1 MPKDRPK
8 LMIVEDESI
17 VAADLAERLAHLGY
31 DVLAS
36 VASGEDALAGAEAQR
51 PDLVLMDIRLQGLM
65 DGVETAQELRSRLQ
79 LPVIFLTAYAEGST
93 LQRAKLAEPYGY
105 ILKPV
110 EDRELEIVIEMALCK
125 RRTDL
130 AIEQSNAQLEER
142 VAELRE
148 KCAELE
154 RFNKVTVGRELRMM
168 ELKQEVNTLL
178 QAAGQAEKYRIVH
191 D

>member
-1 MPKDRPK
+1 MPIDRPK
-8 LMIVEDESI
+8 LLIVEDESI
-17 VAADLAERLAHLGY
+17 VAADLAERLARLGY

-36 VASGEDALAGAEAQR
+36 VPSGEAALEVAGARR
-51 PDLVLMDIRLQGLM
+51 PELVLMDIRLQGLM
-65 DGVETAQELRSRLQ
+65 DGVETARELRTRLQ

-110 EDRELEIVIEMALCK
+110 ADRELEIVIEMALYK
-125 RRTDL
+125 SRVDL
-130 AIEQSNAQLEER
+130 AIEQSNTQLEQR
-142 VAELRE
+142 VAELKE

-154 RFNKVTVGRELRMM
+154 RFNKVTMGRELRMI
-168 ELKQEVNTLL
+168 ELKQEVNALL

>member
-1 MPKDRPK
+1 
-8 LMIVEDESI
+8 MIVEDESI
-17 VAADLAERLAHLGY
+17 VAADLAERLARLGY

-36 VASGEDALAGAEAQR
+36 VPSGEAALEVAGARR
-51 PDLVLMDIRLQGLM
+51 PELVLMDIRLQGLM
-65 DGVETAQELRSRLQ
+65 DGVETARELRTRLQ

-110 EDRELEIVIEMALCK
+110 ADRELEIVIEMALYK
-125 RRTDL
+125 SRVDL
-130 AIEQSNAQLEER
+130 AIEQSNTQLEQR
-142 VAELRE
+142 VAELKE

-154 RFNKVTVGRELRMM
+154 RFNKVTMGRELRMI
-168 ELKQEVNTLL
+168 ELKQEVNALL